1 MKLWALCTG
10 MSEVTF
16 FPLTFYKWQLK
27 QEFSIVESDQQ
38 KTTVELCSPTL
49 QAIPQA
55 QQIDEKTRKHQETD
69 ESAAFRPLGMMCEG
83 EEGGGG
89 EF

>member
-1 MKLWALCTG
+1 MIDQRKPNVALSSG
-10 MSEVTF
+10 
-16 FPLTFYKWQLK
+16 
-27 QEFSIVESDQQ
+27 
-38 KTTVELCSPTL
+38 TL
-49 QAIPQA
+49 QAIPQG

-83 EEGGGG
+83 EEGGG